1 MSDDE
6 VDLELLELLRQHV
19 QGKLKVSDEPETEVL
34 DGAEYIYDNSIDVA
48 LDMRACKQAASSIHA
63 LMQQKSYSTST
74 WSEHVLHPKEKDAS
88 TLAFIFT
95 MDLLNF
101 SFWSELPEEERFA
114 VEYQGQ
120 VWTGYW
126 SLVASLQR
134 ALEEGIPIT
143 SSDFW
148 QNEDECTL
156 EVLKNVFR
164 STTTEEEIPMLEERL
179 ACLRE
184 AGQVLYEKYGCSFEE
199 LVWSANGS
207 AAGLVNI
214 LARDFPC
221 FRDEFKF
228 ESRRKPVR
236 LLKRAQILVADLWAC
251 FDGQDYGDFYDI
263 GKITMF
269 ADYRVPQILQ
279 SMGCLYYSPSLM
291 STIKH
296 GKTIKS
302 GSYWELQ
309 IRDMLKPQK
318 LYGP

>member
-1 MSDDE
+1 
-6 VDLELLELLRQHV
+6 
-19 QGKLKVSDEPETEVL
+19 
-34 DGAEYIYDNSIDVA
+34 
-48 LDMRACKQAASSIHA
+48 
-63 LMQQKSYSTST
+63 
-74 WSEHVLHPKEKDAS
+74 
-88 TLAFIFT
+88 
-95 MDLLNF
+95 
-101 SFWSELPEEERFA
+101 
-114 VEYQGQ
+114 
-120 VWTGYW
+120 
-126 SLVASLQR
+126 
-134 ALEEGIPIT
+134 
-143 SSDFW
+143 
-148 QNEDECTL
+148 
-156 EVLKNVFR
+156 
-164 STTTEEEIPMLEERL
+164 
-179 ACLRE
+179 
-184 AGQVLYEKYGCSFEE
+184 
-199 LVWSANGS
+199 VWSANGS

-309 IRDMLKPQK
+309 IRGTLSRPHSHFLALEGENNRINSLCRMQHLVRRADQEGNSQEPPGCPSQCNFD
-318 LYGP
+318 